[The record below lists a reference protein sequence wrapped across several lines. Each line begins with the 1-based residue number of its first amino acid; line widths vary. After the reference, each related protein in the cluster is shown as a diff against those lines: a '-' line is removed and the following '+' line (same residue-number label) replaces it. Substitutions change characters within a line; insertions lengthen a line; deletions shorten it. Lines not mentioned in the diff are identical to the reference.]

1 MEANINE
8 FLDSENVHD
17 VMLSQYLK
25 ALGVYQETCNFNKS
39 KKSELSTAVPLHKSA
54 PQKKEEDILSIEL

>member
-8 FLDSENVHD
+8 FLESENVHD

-25 ALGVYQETCNFNKS
+25 ALGVYQETRNF
-39 KKSELSTAVPLHKSA
+39 
-54 PQKKEEDILSIEL
+54 